1 MKNFLQTGCR
11 LSEPGA
17 KGELMFL
24 TIFIQVLAA
33 AFIMAFLSVK
43 IAKIIRYFYYKKYEK
58 LFAKYE

>member
-1 MKNFLQTGCR
+1 
-11 LSEPGA
+11 
-17 KGELMFL
+17 MFL